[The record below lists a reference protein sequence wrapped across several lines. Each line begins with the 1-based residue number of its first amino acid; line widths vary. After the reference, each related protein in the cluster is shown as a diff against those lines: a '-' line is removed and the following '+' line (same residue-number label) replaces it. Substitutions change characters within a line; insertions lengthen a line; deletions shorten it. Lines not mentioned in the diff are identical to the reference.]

1 MINDLS
7 KPLVLV
13 GSNSAI
19 YKFTELF
26 EDVGYTIAGMIDDD
40 YLGPG
45 SFMDIPIIMSE
56 QELRNNASE
65 YNSKYQFICVT
76 NWLPQK
82 DSVTVRNKQKRI
94 KITNMLDEL
103 GLDVATIISPKAGVS
118 RRAKLGKGVI
128 VDTMAV
134 IEPGVTV
141 GDYTLVYAHTLLGHD
156 CTIGK
161 SCVIGRYSSV
171 HTHITVEDMCYFGH
185 FSRANKPE
193 TTVATGTWLY
203 PSIMIHRST
212 KPGEEI
218 SIVGKDLRR
227 VYNDWIEEE

>member
-1 MINDLS
+1 MINNTA

-26 EDVGYTIAGMIDDD
+26 EDVGYNIAGIIDDD
-40 YLGPG
+40 YLGQG
-45 SFMDIPIIMSE
+45 SFMDIPILMSE
-56 QELRNNASE
+56 QELKNNVNE

-94 KITNMLDEL
+94 RITNMLNEL
-103 GLDVATIISPKAGVS
+103 RLDVATVVSPKACVS
-118 RRAKLGKGVI
+118 RRAKLGQGVI
-128 VDTMAV
+128 VDAMAV
-134 IEPGVTV
+134 IEPGVSV

-156 CTIGK
+156 CTVGK
-161 SCVIGRYSSV
+161 SCVIGRYASIISFV
-171 HTHITVEDMCYFGH
+171 TVEDMCYFGH

-193 TTVATGTWLY
+193 TIISTGTWLY

-212 KPGEEI
+212 EPNEEV

-227 VYNDWIEEE
+227 VYNEWIEEE